1 MRRFRARSRC
11 EFALLTAIVSMAASH
26 RAIGQHGEVA
36 PKVDFA
42 YAFATPHR
50 ITVGRPDASDRTL
63 LDLQPGSLRMVWTYD
78 NLAMPNY
85 PPLAFRTPPTLWSVQ
100 ITPQIDGKPL
110 ARSRWKRLD
119 ALFPSLENVY
129 EDAAGSVRL
138 EAITGVTAALVRVHV
153 ANSDSKPHQF
163 VLRCDS
169 GNWGENPAW
178 VDCTQYVGDN
188 LTAGWNARADRVLI
202 LGLGADACSLQADGL
217 PPGPRNM
224 ILVWNVKPGEKRQ
237 GWIVRRI
244 AVTRRICPTCVN
256 TTGPKRQSK
265 AGREKGS
272 GVDIFLLSLSSN
284 NDSRPLFFPMYA
296 WREPWT

>member
-237 GWIVRRI
+237 GWIVRPYRSY
-244 AVTRRICPTCVN
+244 ASDLPDLRKHDWTQEAEQ
-256 TTGPKRQSK
+256 GGQ
-265 AGREKGS
+265 GKGV
-272 GVDIFLLSLSSN
+272 G
-284 NDSRPLFFPMYA
+284 SRYFP
-296 WREPWT
+296 PFVVLK